1 MPENR
6 KEGISAFARLKN
18 AEEFLEK
25 VVESYMDFYDE
36 IVLVD
41 NNSTDATPRICE
53 QLAKKYP
60 EKIKFFRYTP
70 EVYGL

>member
-25 VVESYMDFYDE
+25 VVESYIDFYDE

-53 QLAKKYP
+53 QLARKYP
-60 EKIKFFRYTP
+60 EKIKFFHYTP

>member
-41 NNSTDATPRICE
+41 NNSTDATPIICE